1 MDSQWGPETFGTKIT
16 NIVFFRIIRKKWVVP
31 STDVEPGPTR
41 IPDHGSGKMRDAS
54 RRRATRRL
62 AIRPMERCLGRSVTG
77 STWRRWREE
86 HAQDP
91 SRPLGLGLCAQS
103 GEDQGE
109 LW

>member
-54 RRRATRRL
+54 REDTASLVRVV
-62 AIRPMERCLGRSVTG
+62 VTVTMVYRNMLYY
-77 STWRRWREE
+77 S
-86 HAQDP
+86 
-91 SRPLGLGLCAQS
+91 
-103 GEDQGE
+103 
-109 LW
+109 